1 MKATA
6 PSNPLTP
13 FLVPRPA
20 SIDDHAVDAILDAVR
35 AHLGMEIAFASRFID
50 GRRQFTHIRSDIPVP
65 AAPGDSE
72 PLEDTFCHRILQG
85 RLPALIHNAADYP
98 DARDMVLTKALPI
111 GAHLNVPLKLSD
123 GSVYG
128 TFCCLSREPDYSMTE
143 RDMGTMRAFADLAAA
158 QIERELAAHAR
169 FDENRRRIQAIL
181 DRHLLG
187 IVYQPIH
194 DLASGRPRGAEALSR
209 FAPEPGFD
217 CPSDWFT
224 AAAEVGL
231 GLELELLAVRTAL
244 DGLRFIPR
252 GLYVSVNVSPETAIS
267 GRVEPLLAGYPAE
280 RLVVEVTE
288 HARVEDFAELAAAL
302 ASLRAHARIAVDD
315 VGAGYAGLRHL
326 VDLNPDILKLDM
338 GLTRQVD
345 SDPARNALAQAMVA
359 FAKRVGCDIVAEGI
373 ETPGE
378 AETLQGLGVRYGQ
391 GYHFSRPMPV
401 VTAQQFLLGERVPPK
416 PARVGARPLQR
427 AAR

>member
-1 MKATA
+1 MKAID
-6 PSNPLTP
+6 PSNPLAP
-13 FLVPRPA
+13 FLAPRPA
-20 SIDDHAVDAILDAVR
+20 SVDDHAVDAILDAVR
-35 AHLGMEIAFASRFID
+35 AHLGMEIAFASRFVD

-72 PLEDTFCHRILQG
+72 PLDDTFCHRILQG

-98 DARDMVLTKALPI
+98 DAQDMVLTKALPV
-111 GAHLNVPLKLSD
+111 GAHLNVPLRLSD
-123 GSVYG
+123 GRIYG

-158 QIERELAAHAR
+158 QIERDLAAHAR
-169 FDENRRRIQAIL
+169 FDENRRRIEAIL
-181 DRHLLG
+181 DRQLLG

-194 DLASGRPRGAEALSR
+194 DLAGGRPRGAEALSR

-217 CPSDWFT
+217 CPSDWF
-224 AAAEVGL
+224 AAAAQVGL
-231 GLELELLAVRTAL
+231 GLDLELLAVRTAL
-244 DGLRFIPR
+244 AGLPFIPR

-267 GRVEPLLAGYPAE
+267 GRVEPLLADYPAE

-288 HARVEDFAELAAAL
+288 HARVEDFQELAAAL
-302 ASLRAHARIAVDD
+302 ASLRAYARIAVDD

-326 VDLNPDILKLDM
+326 VDLSPNILKLDM

-373 ETPGE
+373 ETAAE
-378 AETLQGLGVRYGQ
+378 AAALKGLGVRYGQ
-391 GYHFSRPMPV
+391 GYHFSRPMPAV
-401 VTAQQFLLGERVPPK
+401 AAQQFLLGKRAPPK
-416 PARVGARPLQR
+416 AARTGAGAMKR